1 MYNDFFLFYD
11 QYRDCGWYTC
21 CGDNHCDHHGIGDRS
36 FGGEEQTL
44 PNLNSAACSVSSIHT
59 TYEWAKPAHAT
70 CSYEKF
76 MCSDAFQVKEMYC
89 ASCGTVAHKYIVR
102 ERSSHCFNKSYGLC
116 LENA

>member
-1 MYNDFFLFYD
+1 MLFYD

-21 CGDNHCDHHGIGDRS
+21 CGDNHCDHHGSGDRS

-70 CSYEKF
+70 CSYENSCVVMHFRLK
-76 MCSDAFQVKEMYC
+76 VKV
-89 ASCGTVAHKYIVR
+89 TVAQYQDRNV
-102 ERSSHCFNKSYGLC
+102 ERSSIGLSCFNKSYGLC